1 MTQLL
6 LPTRLL
12 SMLALLACPAI
23 ASGQTTVMPGQAVP
37 EMEGVG
43 IEQKLDAI
51 VPMDLQFTDAEG
63 DTVLMGDFLN
73 REKPVILTLNYYR
86 CPMLCSLTLN
96 GMVDGLKDL
105 DWSIGEEF
113 DVVTVSINP
122 DEGPEIAARKK
133 RAYVA
138 QYGRETA
145 GSGWSFLT
153 GREDQVQQLAD
164 SVGFGYRYDEV
175 SGEYA
180 HTSSIIFLTPD
191 GRISK
196 YMNDVVFKPRDLRL
210 AIVESSEGRVG
221 SAIDTLLLFNCFQ
234 WDPERNSYVA
244 SAWKIMRLGGVL
256 TIILVAAGLV
266 VLGFRNS
273 RGDGAGPGKVNGS
286 AMTAGGSAS

>member
-1 MTQLL
+1 M
-6 LPTRLL
+6 
-12 SMLALLACPAI
+12 LLAC
-23 ASGQTTVMPGQAVP
+23 ASVAVGQTTVMPGQAAP

-43 IEQKLDAI
+43 IEQKLDAM
-51 VPMDLQFTDAEG
+51 VPRDLQFMDVEG
-63 DTVLMGDFLN
+63 DSVSMGDFFD
-73 REKPVILTLNYYR
+73 REKPVILTINYYR

-96 GMVDGLKDL
+96 GMVDGLKEL

-113 DVVTVSINP
+113 DVVTVSVNP
-122 DEGPEIAARKK
+122 DEGPEIASRKK
-133 RAYVA
+133 KAYVA
-138 QYGRETA
+138 QYGRDTAET
-145 GSGWSFLT
+145 GWFFLT
-153 GREDQVQQLAD
+153 SPEEDQVKQLAEA
-164 SVGFGYRYDEV
+164 VGFGYRYDEV

-196 YMNDVVFKPRDLRL
+196 YMNDVVFQPRDLRL

-266 VLGFRNS
+266 VLGVRNS
-273 RGDGAGPGKVNGS
+273 RGDGAGPGQVNGS
-286 AMTAGGSAS
+286 AMTAGGPAS